1 MTPNMAFFGGMKS
14 PKPPRNLSFSR
25 PRHHPPA
32 MRWLET
38 RWEIAPEG
46 GEFVYLKK
54 PTKQTGHNRTNPGGL
69 NLGYVLHSYFCRC
82 WHAMLSDGV
91 MD

>member
-14 PKPPRNLSFSR
+14 PNPPRNLSFSR
-25 PRHHPPA
+25 PRHHLPA

-46 GEFVYLKK
+46 GGFCVS
-54 PTKQTGHNRTNPGGL
+54 GHNRTKPGGL

-82 WHAMLSDGV
+82 WHAMLIDGV
-91 MD
+91 DGLMELMD